1 MAGTCPHCGCAAQ
14 QGEAAHALLA
24 MLADDDVDAALACG
38 LLDAL
43 PCPSCSVDCNAALA
57 EARDARRVALAARDR
72 FVARNARLQRR
83 KAERDAARRPPPGVA
98 STQAAALPS
107 AAADALARALAKAK
121 ERRG

>member
-1 MAGTCPHCGCAAQ
+1 MLRDQQLKKKYIIQKYKFCLHFFKHNTALCAP
-14 QGEAAHALLA
+14 
-24 MLADDDVDAALACG
+24 
-38 LLDAL
+38 DAL
-43 PCPSCSVDCNAALA
+43 PCPACSVDCNAALA

>member
-1 MAGTCPHCGCAAQ
+1 MRRQVLGVGQRDHVTRNVFQCRLGVV
-14 QGEAAHALLA
+14 
-24 MLADDDVDAALACG
+24 DDVDAALACG

-83 KAERDAARRPPPGVA
+83 KAEREAARRPPPGVA